1 MPKLIAKSLLFISI
15 TMKTVL
21 ITGAN
26 GNLGLAV
33 TRNLLSRGY
42 QVIASVAHEADK
54 KDFESSPSIDV
65 HVVNLMQEEETYAF
79 VQSSIKKYGKIDAAL
94 LLVGGFAAGNIS
106 TTSGT
111 DLHKQFSLNFE
122 TAYYVTRPLFQH
134 MLQMNSGKIVFIGAR
149 PALLA
154 ELGHE
159 LLAYSLSKS
168 LLFKLAEFLNAA
180 AKGKD
185 ISASVIVPSTL
196 DTPINRKSMP
206 DADPEKWVKPEQLAE
221 ILEFIV
227 SEKGNPLRETVM
239 KVYNNG

>member
-1 MPKLIAKSLLFISI
+1 
-15 TMKTVL
+15 MKTVL

-33 TRNLLSRGY
+33 TKNFLSQDY
-42 QVIASVAHEADK
+42 QVIASVAREADK
-54 KDFESSPSIDV
+54 KDLASFSPVDV
-65 HVVNLMQEEETYAF
+65 QVVNLMQEEETYAF
-79 VQSSIKKYGKIDAAL
+79 VQSNIKKYGQIDAAL

-106 TTSGT
+106 TTSGA

-122 TAYYVTRPLFQH
+122 TAYFVTRPLFQH
-134 MLQMNSGKIVFIGAR
+134 MLQMNSGKIVLIGAR

-154 ELGHE
+154 ESGHE

-168 LLFKLAEFLNAA
+168 LLFKLAEYLNAA
-180 AKGKD
+180 TKGKD
-185 ISASVIVPSTL
+185 ISVTVIVPSTL
-196 DTPINRKSMP
+196 DTPVNRKAMP

-227 SEKGNPLRETVM
+227 SERGNPLRETVL
-239 KVYNNG
+239 KVYNNS